1 LIVTEYFLLG
11 LAAIVVLGVMAQW
24 LSWRF
29 KIPSILLL
37 LIFGFLAGPVT
48 GLLDPER
55 LLGNLLY
62 PFLSLTVGLILFE
75 SGLHFRLQDIR
86 ESGKVVQH
94 LITIGLAATWAMVG
108 VAAYYILGLDLNMAI
123 LIGALLSVTGP
134 SVVVPLL
141 RHVRPQGRVGAIG
154 KGEGI
159 FNDPIGA
166 IIAVL
171 VLKTIVFLNEP
182 IIGGLEVSS
191 MSEAFVHA
199 GLGLLLILFVSI
211 GVSVTCTGLLYV
223 LLHKRLVPDYLKNA
237 VAITVVV
244 GAFSVSEVLREES
257 GLLTAVL
264 LGMAI
269 ANLQYGSVP
278 RLSQFKAD
286 VRVLLLAVVFI
297 LFGARL
303 DITELGFINQNTL
316 LFLAALLFI
325 VRPVAVLLSAIGT
338 RITWRELLFLS
349 WMAPRGIVA
358 AALAAVFSFQLEAIF
373 PEASSGIVP
382 VVFMVVIG
390 TVAIYGLTATPLAR
404 LLKLAHPN
412 PQGALF
418 IGAQSWVRR
427 LAKVLQEQGFK
438 VLLIDSD
445 PRNVAHAQQAGLDA
459 RMAHV
464 LSKDVIDELE
474 LSEMGRML
482 VMTPNEEINAL
493 ATLNFHEYFDSAE
506 VYQLPV
512 RPRDDLRQATEHTEH
527 IRGRQLFG
535 DHVTFA
541 SLNTRFISGA
551 AIKTGMLS
559 EAFTYDDFIMRYGKN
574 AIPLFVMRPSGVL
587 AVFTTDNEVK
597 PQPGDTLIALINRAD
612 RVAGESD
619 GMMALTEPSPT
630 VDA

>member
-1 LIVTEYFLLG
+1 MTEYFLLG

-390 TVAIYGLTATPLAR
+390 TVA
-404 LLKLAHPN
+404 
-412 PQGALF
+412 
-418 IGAQSWVRR
+418 
-427 LAKVLQEQGFK
+427 
-438 VLLIDSD
+438 
-445 PRNVAHAQQAGLDA
+445 
-459 RMAHV
+459 
-464 LSKDVIDELE
+464 
-474 LSEMGRML
+474 
-482 VMTPNEEINAL
+482 
-493 ATLNFHEYFDSAE
+493 
-506 VYQLPV
+506 
-512 RPRDDLRQATEHTEH
+512 
-527 IRGRQLFG
+527 
-535 DHVTFA
+535 
-541 SLNTRFISGA
+541 
-551 AIKTGMLS
+551 
-559 EAFTYDDFIMRYGKN
+559 
-574 AIPLFVMRPSGVL
+574 
-587 AVFTTDNEVK
+587 
-597 PQPGDTLIALINRAD
+597 
-612 RVAGESD
+612 
-619 GMMALTEPSPT
+619 
-630 VDA
+630 